1 MLRHKRLFPCI
12 LFVSVYSLCF
22 GQNNG
27 DTVVLKKEVYLPNR
41 TISDTTFTL
50 KPVTITA
57 ERTSPLERYQAN
69 KEAYNSIFWKG
80 DKKDMVRVSPLG
92 IAVNINKLFSAL
104 SKEGKDARRLQT
116 LLKNSYEMDEVDAFF
131 NKQLVKD
138 VTGLEGN
145 ELDDFMLKYRPD
157 YEWIKSASHYDLI
170 LYIKEKSKELPY

>member
-12 LFVSVYSLCF
+12 LFVLVYSVCF
-22 GQNNG
+22 GQING
-27 DTVVLKKEVYLPNR
+27 DTVALKKEVYLSDT
-41 TISDTTFTL
+41 TISDTTIVL
-50 KPVTITA
+50 KSVTITA
-57 ERTSPLERYQAN
+57 ERASPLERYQAN

-116 LLKNSYEMDEVDAFF
+116 MLKNNYEMDEVDAFF
-131 NKQLVKD
+131 NKQLIKD
-138 VTGLEGN
+138 VTGLEGH

-157 YEWIKSASHYDLI
+157 YKWVKSASHYDLI
-170 LYIKEKSKELPY
+170 LYIKEKFKELSD